1 MTALLR
7 LKIDHDDDA
16 QDPRTECENAGTMAC
31 WHRRYK
37 LGDVQPEGSP
47 EDYRERLVLD
57 LGLNAFDNPPCTC
70 HADDSRQV
78 DQVDPTEDTCYRC
91 GGSFSE
97 RDKAAGLFAEH
108 FIELPLYLYDHSGI
122 TMSTGAFG
130 CKWDS
135 GQVGFIYISRV
146 KAAEEWSTDTE
157 ERAIACMKSEVE
169 HYDEYLTGNVHGY
182 TVERGTRTNITF
194 EDGRDPETSIEWEH
208 EDSCWGFYGDW
219 WKAGDPTGMG
229 DSFDG
234 ELKELFD
241 SMDYNDV
248 GEWRYVASVPEED
261 RDEE

>member
-7 LKIDHDDDA
+7 LKIERDEDA
-16 QDPRTECENAGTMAC
+16 QDPRKEWDNASTMAC
-31 WHRRYK
+31 WHRRYN
-37 LGDVQPEGSP
+37 LGDVQPDVGPTE
-47 EDYRERLVLD
+47 YRAQLVMEVAGALD
-57 LGLNAFDNPPCTC
+57 NPCTC
-70 HADDSRQV
+70 HYEDSRQV

-122 TMSTGAFG
+122 TISTGAFG
-130 CKWDS
+130 CQWDS
-135 GQVGFIYISRV
+135 GQVGFIYISRA
-146 KAAEEWSTDTE
+146 KAAEEWPEDTE

-169 HYDEYLTGNVHGY
+169 TYDDYITGNVHGY

-219 WKAGDPTGMG
+219 WREGDPTGMG

-234 ELKELFD
+234 ELKALFD
-241 SMDYNDV
+241 SMDYNDED
-248 GEWRYVASVPEED
+248 EWRYVASVPEDD
-261 RDEE
+261 RE